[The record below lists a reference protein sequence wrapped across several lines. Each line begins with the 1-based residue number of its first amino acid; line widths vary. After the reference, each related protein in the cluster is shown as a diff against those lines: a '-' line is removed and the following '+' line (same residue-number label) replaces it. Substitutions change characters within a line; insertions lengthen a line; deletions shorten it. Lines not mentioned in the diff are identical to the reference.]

1 MRGVSKL
8 IGLMGIRKNT
18 PLEIREKFIIRNKKH
33 NEYAKELLSELKE
46 VVILATCNRTEI
58 YFNASLTDEELLKK
72 IFDTFMW
79 DYEYKEYIFISRDNN
94 VFRHLL
100 EVCCG
105 FHSKIL
111 GEDQILGQVKEAYEK
126 SLEIKAVS
134 LQLHRLF
141 QEAIT
146 CGKRF
151 RKEAKLFEI
160 PVSSAS
166 IAVNEAI
173 SHSCTKFMVLGYGEV
188 GQRVV
193 KYLLSHEIDIIYLV
207 VRNNKIKEE
216 ISDKRVKVINFQE
229 KNNYIDEME
238 CIIGC
243 TSAPHPVIMKNDI
256 KKEGNKLIIYDLS
269 VPRDVEKEVALLD
282 RTEVYN
288 IDTISHMDDR
298 NKILRKER
306 MEEYKYI
313 MIKYLEEYEE
323 WLKLRSISPMIKK
336 LKILGSEV
344 SEKRIETFE
353 HKSNDKKDI
362 ALAKKLIKSTSDF
375 YINRAIEVM
384 KEETLRGSGEE
395 WAKIIEKIFM
405 KK

>member
-1 MRGVSKL
+1 M
-8 IGLMGIRKNT
+8 IGLLGIRKNT
-18 PLEIREKFIIRNKKH
+18 PLEVREKFIIKQKNY
-33 NEYAKELLSELKE
+33 NEYVEQLLEDMQE

-58 YFNASLTDEELLKK
+58 YFNASFNEEELLKK
-72 IFDTFMW
+72 IFGIFNW
-79 DYEYKEYIFISRDNN
+79 NYDYKQYVFITKEKDVY
-94 VFRHLL
+94 RHLF

-111 GEDQILGQVKEAYEK
+111 GEDQILGQVKDAYEQA
-126 SLEIKAVS
+126 LDIDAVS
-134 LQLHRLF
+134 LELHRLF

-166 IAVNEAI
+166 IVANEAFN
-173 SHSCTKFMVLGYGEV
+173 HGCTKYMVLGYGEV
-188 GQRVV
+188 GKLVL
-193 KYLLSHEIDIIYLV
+193 KYLLSHGIKLVYLV

-216 ISDKRVKVINFQE
+216 ITDERVKVTSFEE
-229 KNNYIDEME
+229 KNKYIDEVE

-243 TSAPHPVIMKNDI
+243 TSAPHPVVKKSDI
-256 KKEGNKLIIYDLS
+256 NEEGHKLIIYDLS

-288 IDTISHMDDR
+288 IDTISYINDQ
-298 NKILRKER
+298 NKALRKEK
-306 MEEYKYI
+306 MEEHKFI
-313 MIKYLEEYEE
+313 MNKYLKEYEE
-323 WLKLRSISPMIKK
+323 WLKLRIIAPEIKRLKNLGKEISQ
-336 LKILGSEV
+336 
-344 SEKRIETFE
+344 KRIETFK
-353 HKSNDKKDI
+353 HKSRNEKDVP
-362 ALAKKLIKSTSDF
+362 LAEKLIKSASDF

-384 KEETLRGSGEE
+384 KEEALKGCEE
-395 WAKIIEKIFM
+395 ECLKIIEKIFQV